1 MNSYDTDE
9 DFDELER
16 YIIDNETTD
25 DDDIAEDLE
34 DAVSEGS
41 DVETESIDENQVFI
55 SRDGSQWYT
64 EPPLVNSKFFIIIK
78 IYTILEG
85 LGWISYLCLH
95 EYF

>member
-9 DFDELER
+9 DFEELER

-41 DVETESIDENQVFI
+41 DVETE
-55 SRDGSQWYT
+55 Y
-64 EPPLVNSKFFIIIK
+64 
-78 IYTILEG
+78 
-85 LGWISYLCLH
+85 
-95 EYF
+95 

>member
-64 EPPLVNSKFFIIIK
+64 
-78 IYTILEG
+78 
-85 LGWISYLCLH
+85 
-95 EYF
+95 

>member
-16 YIIDNETTD
+16 YIIDNVTTD
-25 DDDIAEDLE
+25 DDDDVAEDVE
-34 DAVSEGS
+34 QEAVSEGS

-64 EPPLVNSKFFIIIK
+64 EPPLVNSKF
-78 IYTILEG
+78 L
-85 LGWISYLCLH
+85 
-95 EYF
+95 

>member
-16 YIIDNETTD
+16 YIIDNKTTD

-41 DVETESIDENQVFI
+41 DVERVLTKTKS
-55 SRDGSQWYT
+55 
-64 EPPLVNSKFFIIIK
+64 
-78 IYTILEG
+78 
-85 LGWISYLCLH
+85 SYQEMVANGIPNLR
-95 EYF
+95 

>member
-34 DAVSEGS
+34 DAVSEGR

-85 LGWISYLCLH
+85 LGWIL
-95 EYF
+95 

>member
-16 YIIDNETTD
+16 YIIDNVTTDD
-25 DDDIAEDLE
+25 DDDIAEDVE
-34 DAVSEGS
+34 QDAVSEGS

-64 EPPLVNSKFFIIIK
+64 ELPLVNTKF
-78 IYTILEG
+78 L
-85 LGWISYLCLH
+85 
-95 EYF
+95 

>member
-41 DVETESIDENQVFI
+41 DVETESIDENQVK
-55 SRDGSQWYT
+55 Y
-64 EPPLVNSKFFIIIK
+64 
-78 IYTILEG
+78 
-85 LGWISYLCLH
+85 SYQEMVANGIPNLR
-95 EYF
+95 

>member
-16 YIIDNETTD
+16 YIIDNVTT
-25 DDDIAEDLE
+25 DDDIAEDVE
-34 DAVSEGS
+34 QDAVSEGS

-64 EPPLVNSKFFIIIK
+64 KPPLVNSKF
-78 IYTILEG
+78 L
-85 LGWISYLCLH
+85 
-95 EYF
+95 

>member
-16 YIIDNETTD
+16 YIIDNVTTDD
-25 DDDIAEDLE
+25 DDDIAEDVE
-34 DAVSEGS
+34 QEAVSEGS

-64 EPPLVNSKFFIIIK
+64 EPPLVNSKF
-78 IYTILEG
+78 L
-85 LGWISYLCLH
+85 
-95 EYF
+95 

>member
-16 YIIDNETTD
+16 YIIDNVTTDD
-25 DDDIAEDLE
+25 DDDIAEDVE
-34 DAVSEGS
+34 QDAVSEGS

-64 EPPLVNSKFFIIIK
+64 EPPVVNSKF
-78 IYTILEG
+78 L
-85 LGWISYLCLH
+85 
-95 EYF
+95 

>member
-16 YIIDNETTD
+16 YIIDNVTTDD
-25 DDDIAEDLE
+25 DDDIAEDVE
-34 DAVSEGS
+34 QDAVSEGS

-64 EPPLVNSKFFIIIK
+64 EPPLVNSKF
-78 IYTILEG
+78 L
-85 LGWISYLCLH
+85 
-95 EYF
+95 

>member
-16 YIIDNETTD
+16 YIIDNVTTDD
-25 DDDIAEDLE
+25 DDDIAEDVE
-34 DAVSEGS
+34 QDAVSESS

-64 EPPLVNSKFFIIIK
+64 EPPLVNSKF
-78 IYTILEG
+78 L
-85 LGWISYLCLH
+85 
-95 EYF
+95 

>member
-64 EPPLVNSKFFIIIK
+64 EPPLVNSKFLIIIK

-85 LGWISYLCLH
+85 LGWILYLCLH